1 MCIQIGKRA
10 KIVPIH
16 RQQNFIFTWKTSEN
30 LQKKQGNRIQ
40 GQYKIIVFLYTH
52 NEQLEIEIL
61 KNPNRILKSKY
72 LKWYCYF
79 IEAESRFNTMN
90 NIIAT
95 KKLFLLSENNLL
107 NDCQC
112 NGKVIRCS
120 SYQHKAQL
128 GQHLARFSCV

>member
-30 LQKKQGNRIQ
+30 LQKKQGHRIQ

-95 KKLFLLSENNLL
+95 KKHFF
-107 NDCQC
+107 
-112 NGKVIRCS
+112 
-120 SYQHKAQL
+120 AQ
-128 GQHLARFSCV
+128 